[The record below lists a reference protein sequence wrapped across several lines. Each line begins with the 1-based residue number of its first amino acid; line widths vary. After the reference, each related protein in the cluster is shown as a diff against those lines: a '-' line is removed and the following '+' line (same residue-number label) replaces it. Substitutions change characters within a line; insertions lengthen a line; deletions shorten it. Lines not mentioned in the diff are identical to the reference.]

1 MNVVVSSAGSDMI
14 QRRKSSSLWELSY
27 RQTSLPTVDLL
38 SQVAVRGL
46 VESRTILGVVVKLC
60 HAWGANGHVSFSMSY
75 NWTSISYSV
84 MYPIYKQNILSSCI
98 WSPGILPT
106 DMWIQYKCTTGN
118 LLWIGTNINAFIKVY
133 SKFEMLCN
141 QLHSTEMLY
150 YFETVNTMYEITV

>member
-60 HAWGANGHVSFSMSY
+60 HA
-75 NWTSISYSV
+75 
-84 MYPIYKQNILSSCI
+84 
-98 WSPGILPT
+98 
-106 DMWIQYKCTTGN
+106 
-118 LLWIGTNINAFIKVY
+118 
-133 SKFEMLCN
+133 
-141 QLHSTEMLY
+141 
-150 YFETVNTMYEITV
+150 